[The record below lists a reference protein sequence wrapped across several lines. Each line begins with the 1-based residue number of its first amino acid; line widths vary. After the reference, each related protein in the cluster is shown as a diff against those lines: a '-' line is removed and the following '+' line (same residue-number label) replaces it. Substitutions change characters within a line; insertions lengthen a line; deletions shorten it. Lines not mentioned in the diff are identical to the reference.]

1 MAILLLDRFDIVFDL
16 AEAVRERNG
25 LVGVSTELSV
35 QHLLAFYP
43 QGIFPW
49 YSDERFF
56 YWFTIAPRTVLYP
69 YQMHI
74 GRSLAKTLRNKPY
87 LVTSNHGFD
96 AVISACAQA
105 PRPGQDGTWIV
116 ADFQDAYIRLHQ
128 AGYAHSFECWFP
140 NQEGEMKLVGGLY
153 GVQIGRVFFGESMF
167 AWQNDA
173 SKIAFAHAVPFLAE
187 CGVSLIDC
195 QMRTEHLARFGAQSL
210 PLDDFQVALQ
220 HNTAQN
226 LYRPIGKQIIHMVNL
241 SIS

>member
-105 PRPGQDGTWIV
+105 PRQGQDV
-116 ADFQDAYIRLHQ
+116 L
-128 AGYAHSFECWFP
+128 
-140 NQEGEMKLVGGLY
+140 GL
-153 GVQIGRVFFGESMF
+153 
-167 AWQNDA
+167 
-173 SKIAFAHAVPFLAE
+173 
-187 CGVSLIDC
+187 SLIFKMLIFDC
-195 QMRTEHLARFGAQSL
+195 IKLAMRIHLSVG
-210 PLDDFQVALQ
+210 FQ
-220 HNTAQN
+220 
-226 LYRPIGKQIIHMVNL
+226 IKKEK
-241 SIS
+241 